1 VPTIARPAPGRHGR
15 SPTLSRTPATTP
27 RRATRRAER
36 IAERRAD
43 RDRARRGPRP
53 AWRAPIGFVTIA
65 GLVVG
70 ALILAVVVLV
80 PRGSSS
86 TTGIVE
92 PSTVIPA
99 DLQDGTALGR
109 ADAPVTVDEYVD
121 FQCPY
126 CGQLVRTLQP
136 RIVSDFVATGKVRL
150 VAHDLAFLGQARTPD
165 ESTDAAVAAAC
176 AARQGK
182 YWPYRDYL
190 FANQLATENSGAF
203 SRDRLEAIAEAV
215 GLDRS
220 AFDRCFDDPA
230 IRAQVAADTNAAF
243 GKGINQTPTLYFNGK
258 AYVGVPTYDQFAA
271 LVAQAAGPASP
282 APSPAASSAPSSR
295 PAP

>member
-1 VPTIARPAPGRHGR
+1 
-15 SPTLSRTPATTP
+15 
-27 RRATRRAER
+27 
-36 IAERRAD
+36 
-43 RDRARRGPRP
+43 
-53 AWRAPIGFVTIA
+53 VTIG
-65 GLVVG
+65 GLLVG
-70 ALILAVVVLV
+70 ALILAVVVLM
-80 PRGSSS
+80 PRGGSS
-86 TTGIVE
+86 TSGLIE
-92 PSTVIPA
+92 PSSVVPA
-99 DLQDGTALGR
+99 DQQDGTTLGR

-126 CGQLVRTLQP
+126 CGQLARNLQP

-150 VAHDLAFLGQARTPD
+150 VAHDLAFLGQGRSPD

-182 YWPYRDYL
+182 YWPYHDYL
-190 FANQLATENSGAF
+190 FANQFAKEDSGAF

-220 AFDRCFDDPA
+220 AFDACFDDPA

-271 LVAQAAGPASP
+271 LVSQAAGAAPSAASSSTPASSP
-282 APSPAASSAPSSR
+282 AP
-295 PAP
+295 